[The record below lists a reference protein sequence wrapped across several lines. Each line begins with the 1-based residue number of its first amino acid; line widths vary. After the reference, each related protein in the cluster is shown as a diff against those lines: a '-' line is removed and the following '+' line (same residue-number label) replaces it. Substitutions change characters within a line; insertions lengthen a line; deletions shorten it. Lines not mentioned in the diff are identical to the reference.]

1 MARPRENSVAARKS
15 ARAVRDPRQ
24 QARSHAQEREDHRL
38 SLLEDYLQV
47 IADLIDTEGEAR
59 VVAIAQRFGVSH
71 VAALHTVERLQREGL
86 ATAKPRRAVFL
97 TDEGRRRVELLRHRY
112 EVVVRFLIS
121 IGISEDVAHVDAE
134 GIEHHVH
141 AETLSAFERLTH
153 GRPRS
158 DKDRPS

>member
-1 MARPRENSVAARKS
+1 MTATRKSADAARKA
-15 ARAVRDPRQ
+15 ARALRNPRQ

-59 VVAIAQRFGVSH
+59 VVDIAQRFGVSH
-71 VAALHTVERLQREGL
+71 VAALRTVDRLQRAGL

-97 TDEGRRRVELLRHRY
+97 TNEGRRSVELLRHRY
-112 EVVVRFLIS
+112 EVVVRFLIAV
-121 IGISEDVAHVDAE
+121 GVREDVAHLDAE

-141 AETLSAFERLTH
+141 AETLAAFERIT
-153 GRPRS
+153 RKR
-158 DKDRPS
+158 K